1 MDLCLIVTF
10 YTRHKL
16 LVWNKVVWELL
27 VYEQS
32 FFNVVSHSL
41 LNGTV
46 LCALCNQTPRER
58 GKNLW
63 CFRGLCIPACLCSVG
78 QGEKHSGHHSF
89 PDCSPYKREI
99 CFASPTSRIT
109 NSALAMPLTSTLARS
124 ANQKK
129 KEKWT
134 DIFGA
139 ASYHVLTEH
148 SVLLLKRCLGSKR
161 CVFKLIYKTAKS
173 IFKIFHLYALFRPG
187 FMANLHASTSH
198 ICNGCFFDVR
208 KM

>member
-10 YTRHKL
+10 YTRRKL

-32 FFNVVSHSL
+32 FFMWFLIPYWMVQSYVRCVTKPHEKGERTCGAFEDYVSQHAS
-41 LNGTV
+41 
-46 LCALCNQTPRER
+46 ALWARE
-58 GKNLW
+58 KSN
-63 CFRGLCIPACLCSVG
+63 
-78 QGEKHSGHHSF
+78 SGHHSF

-109 NSALAMPLTSTLARS
+109 SSALAMPLTSTLASS

-129 KEKWT
+129 EETWT

-139 ASYHVLTEH
+139 TSYHILTDH
-148 SVLLLKRCLGSKR
+148 SLLLLKRCLGSER

-173 IFKIFHLYALFRPG
+173 IFKIFHLYALFWPG
-187 FMANLHASTSH
+187 FWSTFTRPPSH
-198 ICNGCFFDVR
+198 LCNGCFFDLR